1 MNDAKQNLASTV
13 RETRTELD
21 LSQEKLAEL
30 LNIDSHTILNIQAGR
45 DNPNFEKLYPLLAYL
60 KIPAGKIFDSNYE
73 DETPNLLQKLLSLQ
87 KCIRCYIC
95 IITLL
100 FLEKDNLIT
109 DIR

>member
-13 RETRTELD
+13 RETHTELD

-45 DNPNFEKLYPLLAYL
+45 GNPYFEKLYPLIAYL
-60 KIPAGKIFDSNYE
+60 KIPAGKIMDSNYE
-73 DETPNLLQKLLSLQ
+73 DESPNLQKLLSLQ

-100 FLEKDNLIT
+100 FFRE
-109 DIR
+109 R